1 MGFVASSQIGWQP
14 ERGILDE
21 ADAARESL
29 VRQPAAGGGDTTQP
43 SEIPRLRAVVVLAE
57 VDVLTSEPPMHRIGA
72 MFCTRRSDLRA
83 IAYKIIGHGDMVE
96 DVLQDA
102 YIKLLEGAC
111 CREVLNPFGYCCQ
124 VVRNTAIDY
133 CRRRVV
139 EACHFMQSPDG
150 ELPEVPDG
158 HSADAGFDE
167 RRLLERIDAIL
178 AALPTRTRLVFEM
191 YRLHGKTQR
200 EIAKEV
206 GVSPTLVN
214 FVIRDAMNA
223 LASYR
228 GAFDERASV

>member
-1 MGFVASSQIGWQP
+1 MPTSDLP
-14 ERGILDE
+14 
-21 ADAARESL
+21 
-29 VRQPAAGGGDTTQP
+29 TH
-43 SEIPRLRAVVVLAE
+43 RLGAV
-57 VDVLTSEPPMHRIGA
+57 
-72 MFCTRRSDLRA
+72 FCTRRSDLRG
-83 IAYKIIGHGDMVE
+83 IAYKIVGHGDMID

-139 EACHFMQSPDG
+139 EACHFVQSPDG
-150 ELPEVPDG
+150 ELPEAADG

-178 AALPTRTRLVFEM
+178 AALPARTRLVFEM

-206 GVSPTLVN
+206 GVSATLLN
-214 FVIRDAMNA
+214 FMIKDVMSA
-223 LASYR
+223 LASCR
-228 GAFDERASV
+228 DAFDERSSGAAQVRST